1 MDGRSTASCREC
13 ISKMVCHCLQVRE
26 TSVVEAVKRLALTTL
41 QEVRD
46 YTSAGNGCNCCHG
59 RIRQI
64 LSDHGFAAEAEA
76 IPVYASSSSSEPICS
91 VR

>member
-1 MDGRSTASCREC
+1 
-13 ISKMVCHCLQVRE
+13 MVCHCLQVRE
-26 TSVVEAVKRLALTTL
+26 ASVVEAVKRLALTTL

-64 LSDHGFAAEAEA
+64 LEKHGYAAEAA
-76 IPVYASSSSSEPICS
+76 CMTAYASSSSSEPICS

>member
-1 MDGRSTASCREC
+1 
-13 ISKMVCHCLQVRE
+13 MVCHCLQVRE

-41 QEVRD
+41 DEVRD

-64 LSDHGFAAEAEA
+64 LEQHG
-76 IPVYASSSSSEPICS
+76 YASEARLVPAYASSSSEPICS
-91 VR
+91 AR

>member
-1 MDGRSTASCREC
+1 
-13 ISKMVCHCLQVRE
+13 MVCHCLQVRE
-26 TSVVEAVKRLALTTL
+26 QSVVEAVKRLALTTI

-59 RIRQI
+59 RIRSI
-64 LSDHGFAAEAEA
+64 LEEHGYTAEAEAIDHGFAAQPS
-76 IPVYASSSSSEPICS
+76 IYASSSSEPICS